1 MLEVRILGMQKEPTG
16 LLKGHEIHDFQYRTR
31 DEVDKIRKTSDPI
44 ENIKSLLNKMGV
56 EEKTLKDIDTD
67 IKSIIAEAAKF
78 AQDSPE
84 PSEDELF
91 TDITIN

>member
-1 MLEVRILGMQKEPTG
+1 MSDPAK
-16 LLKGHEIHDFQYRTR
+16 YRTR

-56 EEKTLKDIDTD
+56 EEKTLK
-67 IKSIIAEAAKF
+67 SIIAEAAKF

>member
-1 MLEVRILGMQKEPTG
+1 MAIKPITDKQLIDATTVNRETQTSQRNMNTRGGGNESQTILPGIDLSK
-16 LLKGHEIHDFQYRTR
+16 QYS
-31 DEVDKIRKTSDPI
+31 I
-44 ENIKSLLNKMGV
+44 
-56 EEKTLKDIDTD
+56 TLKDIDTD
-67 IKSIIAEAAKF
+67 IKSVIAEAAKF

>member
-1 MLEVRILGMQKEPTG
+1 MFSIIIPLFNE
-16 LLKGHEIHDFQYRTR
+16 
-31 DEVDKIRKTSDPI
+31 S

-56 EEKTLKDIDTD
+56 EDKTLKDIDTD
-67 IKSIIAEAAKF
+67 IKSVIAEAAKF
-78 AQDSPE
+78 SQVSPE